1 MSEDRARAV
10 AQRVANE
17 GRARGLTRE
26 DAFTAYAMDRVL
38 FRLGRSRHA
47 RGFILKGGV
56 LVGTLLD
63 APYRFTRDI
72 DVLRRRGPPCP
83 DDLRE
88 KFHQVVAVPL
98 DDGLSFGSDAV
109 HASPAIRE
117 EDGYDGV
124 KMTIRGEV
132 GRHEVLVRIDVGFGD
147 AVVPPGAR
155 LVLPAFLPDDA
166 PARVWAY
173 GLEPVLAEKVE
184 ALIGKFPLVRHRLKD
199 LLDVIVL
206 VERSA
211 LDGRTLVASL
221 GATLTRRKTPPDIQV
236 LDDMRDEL
244 SGRAWESAWA
254 TMAREKRVAE
264 VPALGE
270 AVRRFDAFVRPV
282 LGELRAGTTSLGQW
296 EPGGPWGIGDR

>member
-1 MSEDRARAV
+1 MTDDRARAI

-26 DAFTAYAMDRVL
+26 DAFTAYAMDRLL

-56 LVGTLLD
+56 LVGSLLN

-72 DVLRRRGPPCP
+72 DVLRRRGPPSP

-88 KFHQVVAVPL
+88 KFRQIVAMPL

-124 KMTIRGEV
+124 KVTIRGEI
-132 GRHEVLVRIDVGFGD
+132 GRQEVLVRIDVGFGD

-155 LVLPAFLPDDA
+155 LVLPAFLPNDP

-184 ALIGKFPLVRHRLKD
+184 TLIGKFPLVRHRLKD

-206 VERSA
+206 VARSP
-211 LDGRTLVASL
+211 LDGPTMVSSL
-221 GATLTRRKTPPDIQV
+221 GATLARRGTPPDLRV
-236 LDDMRDEL
+236 LDDMREQL
-244 SGRAWESAWA
+244 AGRAWESAWA
-254 TMAREKRVAE
+254 TMAREKRVTE
-264 VPALGE
+264 TPSLSE
-270 AVRRFDAFVRPV
+270 AVGRFDTFVRPIFV
-282 LGELRAGTTSLGQW
+282 ELREGTIRVGQW
-296 EPGGPWGIGDR
+296 EPGGPWQSAGR